1 MWLVAPARVAR
12 GGSTPSPTMHRADL
26 IIGLVLLAFGL
37 LVVSE
42 SANMPRYAII
52 GANPV
57 TVPGLVPGILGGIVA
72 LLGLIMVLRAVVAL
86 RARASAAARPEH
98 TAVFGVEAKVE
109 EAPSSYVP
117 EPPEASR
124 NRFVAMLT
132 MSLAFAAVALGRI
145 PFWLAAFLFVSI
157 TITLLELP
165 RFSSAREAAVRLA
178 FALVIA
184 AGVAWAVPYVFETIF
199 LVRLP

>member
-1 MWLVAPARVAR
+1 
-12 GGSTPSPTMHRADL
+12 MHRADL
-26 IIGLVLLAFGL
+26 VIGFILVAFGT

-42 SANMPRYAII
+42 AAKMPRYASI

-57 TVPGLVPGILGGIVA
+57 TVPGLVPGILGGIIA
-72 LLGLIMVLRAVVAL
+72 LLGLIMAFRAVVAL
-86 RARASAAARPEH
+86 RAGAHANGSPDH

-117 EPPEASR
+117 EPPQASR

-145 PFWLAAFLFVSI
+145 PFWLAAFLFVFV

-184 AGVAWAVPYVFETIF
+184 GGVAWAVPYVFETIF